1 MKILIVDDEQDVALL
16 FRQKF
21 RKELKSGEFELV
33 FAFSAQEAIDYLK
46 LNNAPQFIYV
56 FSDINMPGMSG
67 HELLEFINEHYPDIS
82 VSMISAYGD
91 RENFEK
97 AVNSGAKDFFTK
109 PIDFNLL
116 KEKIRNLSI
125 NY

>member
-1 MKILIVDDEQDVALL
+1 
-16 FRQKF
+16 
-21 RKELKSGEFELV
+21 
-33 FAFSAQEAIDYLK
+33 
-46 LNNAPQFIYV
+46 
-56 FSDINMPGMSG
+56 
-67 HELLEFINEHYPDIS
+67 
-82 VSMISAYGD
+82 MISAYGD